1 MLDEK
6 RHCSDL
12 PERSAGPLRAPGVA
26 AAAEAA
32 SSRSSGC
39 QSGVPERW
47 STRRLLT
54 VPGLSHRQT
63 GKA

>member
-6 RHCSDL
+6 RHWSDL
-12 PERSAGPLRAPGVA
+12 PERSADAMRAPGVA
-26 AAAEAA
+26 ATAEAA

-39 QSGVPERW
+39 PSGVPERW

-54 VPGLSHRQT
+54 VPGLSHRRP